1 MASSLNIQEV
11 LLTNTFDEFRLRTN
25 TVIEELNKF
34 GTGSATVIVGSLETS
49 TGLGE
54 DGHLTVNGDL
64 LVTGNATIEGNLTF
78 GNAETDTISFVADI
92 ASNVLPD
99 TPYNFSLGSATKQ
112 WQDLYL
118 SGTANINIVSA
129 TSATVTN
136 DFTVDTT
143 TFHVDSTTNRVGILT
158 TTPDV
163 TLDIGDATDAM
174 HIPVGT
180 TAERPG
186 VAAAGYFRYN
196 TSLNQFEGYS
206 NNVWGAI
213 GGGGTNTFT
222 TDIFTGDNVT
232 TDFVL
237 SQATEFDTNLMVFID
252 GVYQTPN
259 AYDISTTLGITT
271 LAFSAP
277 PATGRTIVAYV
288 VAAGVSGNNLNQNSF
303 TGDGATVTF
312 TLSIPPVNKNNTQV
326 FIDGVYQQKD
336 AYSVS
341 GYDLT
346 FTDPP
351 PDQTTIEIMTFTQ
364 TEVNVPV
371 DGTIESIHLSG
382 DLVTPGALDVTTDL
396 TVTGTTTLNGNL
408 VIGDAN
414 TDTITISSE
423 FSSSLIPSQDIT
435 YDLGASGKA
444 WRDLYL
450 AGSTIYIGGGKLE
463 YNDTSN
469 QFELKNASDT
479 IVPVSL
485 NANSTTDLSEGTNLY
500 YTTARVLSDGTSI
513 VPGGS
518 LGGTVGDV
526 TLQYRADGNYSGTP
540 AQGSFFFDALNSRLK
555 VYTGSSFIDA
565 VPVSGGG
572 GGATTNANATFSKYL
587 YTISS
592 ETNVVTG
599 ASDEVVGYTQLYIG
613 KDFEIVTEGTT
624 DFIAFGATTGTV
636 GETFTVDS
644 DGTSAI
650 ADLVLGKEYKIV
662 TAGDTDF
669 TAIGAADN
677 NVDTVFTFNGVT
689 TQSATT
695 GTVIAEG
702 NGTANPV
709 LVYVVDDAT
718 SVEVYVNGIKQY
730 EGATNDYVATTGSSV
745 NFTYNLPVDA
755 LVDVQV
761 YELLTNDA
769 YYIKTETYSQAEVN
783 TQISNALTIYDDQT
797 ASDARYVN
805 IDGDTMTGN
814 LDVTGTVTAD
824 GANIDG
830 AVTTGDLTID
840 NDDTP
845 TLNFKKAA
853 SADILGT
860 INVST
865 DAGSGGKM
873 VFQTKRNGDTALDRM
888 TIDDD
893 GNVGIGTDS
902 PSRLLTLSG
911 TGATLLSLVSTDD
924 DNCQLLFGDSASDT
938 VGKILYRHSDD
949 SMAFE
954 TNASEAMRIDSAGNV
969 SIGTDSPST
978 TLTVAGTGD
987 AETGV
992 TATHSRSGVGYT
1004 LLLNNTNNGAN
1015 KGSGIKWQG
1024 GGFDTAAI
1032 IGRSD
1037 ATAASADAP
1046 GYLTFHT
1053 STDGSEDLAERLRI
1067 DSAGRVGIGVSSS
1080 VGAPLHMRTGGATN
1094 LWLDSS
1100 ATSDQTNR
1108 LVSLH
1113 SSGGAYSTLAI
1124 DAGTHLFRTGTTEV
1138 MRIDSSGQLGVGAS
1152 SPTSSAHVFE
1162 TGGDFVSDVLTIE
1175 SYRPD
1180 VGQFSGSSIVFRNSD
1195 TNSAGQARIKVG
1207 SSNSTDI
1214 GLNNESTQSF
1224 IFEVGVANTT
1234 PTSNISVDGN
1244 NIITVVHTAFP
1255 NGDILVNDKVSI
1267 ASGGF
1272 QGSWT
1277 VESVSSSTQ
1286 FTASSTTGFDYTSVP
1301 TDTSGAVASST
1312 SPFNAMI
1319 VRGDGNVG
1327 INKINPETLL
1337 QIGNGI
1343 DRLHGDEH
1351 QIVHSSFDLF
1361 TNWQSDT
1368 AGKGAMLT
1376 FSDYYFDGGGPQRTT
1391 RAGIKGVTRYAG
1403 NDASGALTFYTNES
1417 ASDSLFPRMTI
1428 DETGKVGIRSN
1439 TSGYGAT
1446 WLHVDGDATDN
1457 TIGTTEVLRVARPIT
1472 NAVSFDQYAAFKI
1485 GRHSTAGGSFQSF
1498 TRLDIDLRD
1507 DTSTPNSDTNV
1518 MTLLNNGRVGIGNN
1532 SPDSRLVVQSPDNT
1546 LATDV
1551 FKITSQNA
1559 AAGLKFGFQRIEQ
1572 IGPTNPITFNTGGSE
1587 AMQID
1592 SSGRVG
1598 IGSSPTAQLEI
1609 YGVGGSGWSGGARN
1623 TLYLKNANS
1632 TSNQSN
1638 FILFGSEGTGSSC
1651 FIGND
1656 ITADGTTIN
1665 QLNVEAGG
1673 SGGVFLASG
1682 ATSWTAVSDE
1692 RLKTDL
1698 ETIQNA
1704 AAKVSSLRAVTGR
1717 YKTDDIDKRRAFL
1730 IAQDVQQVLPEAITV
1745 GSDEDQT
1752 LGLSYADTVPLL
1764 VAAIQEQQE
1773 QIEQLKAEVAALK
1786 GSN

>member
-64 LVTGNATIEGNLTF
+64 LVTGNATIQGNLTF

-92 ASNVLPD
+92 ASDVLPD

-158 TTPDV
+158 ATPDV

-186 VAAAGYFRYN
+186 AAAAGYFRYN

-259 AYDISTTLGITT
+259 AYDVSTTLGIST
-271 LAFSAP
+271 LSFSAP

-303 TGDGATVTF
+303 TGDGATVTYAL
-312 TLSIPPVNKNNTQV
+312 TIPPINKNNTQV

-371 DGTIESIHLSG
+371 DGTIESVHLLG

-423 FSSSLIPSQDIT
+423 FSSSLIPSQDVT
-435 YDLGASGKA
+435 YDLGASGNA

-463 YNDTSN
+463 YNDTLN
-469 QFELKNASDT
+469 QFELKNSSDAV
-479 IVPVSL
+479 VPVSL
-485 NANSTTDLSEGTNLY
+485 SANSTSDLSEGTNLY

-540 AQGSFFFDALNSRLK
+540 AQGSFYFDALNSRLK

-587 YTISS
+587 YTIPS

-669 TAIGAADN
+669 TVIGAADN
-677 NVDTVFTFNGVT
+677 NPDTVFTFNGVT

-745 NFTYNLPVDA
+745 NFTYNLPVSA

-769 YYIKTETYSQAEVN
+769 YYTKAETYSQAEVN

-814 LDVTGTVTAD
+814 LVVDSATNFVSDLDPANKSLVVASTGATGGTGQY
-824 GANIDG
+824 GASIAFSRVNTSAPRAAIAAVNTDSNFERMGLSFWTHIDNTPN
-830 AVTTGDLTID
+830 VMYKRMQIDHTGDISFYDSSTNPKFFWD
-840 NDDTP
+840 V
-845 TLNFKKAA
+845 
-853 SADILGT
+853 SAESL
-860 INVST
+860 
-865 DAGSGGKM
+865 
-873 VFQTKRNGDTALDRM
+873 
-888 TIDDD
+888 
-893 GNVGIGTDS
+893 GIGT
-902 PSRLLTLSG
+902 T
-911 TGATLLSLVSTDD
+911 
-924 DNCQLLFGDSASDT
+924 
-938 VGKILYRHSDD
+938 
-949 SMAFE
+949 
-954 TNASEAMRIDSAGNV
+954 
-969 SIGTDSPST
+969 SPST

-992 TATHSRSGVGYT
+992 TATHSRAGVGYT

-1053 STDGSEDLAERLRI
+1053 STNGSEDLAERMRI
-1067 DSAGRVGIGVSSS
+1067 DSAGNVGIGTSPDANSKLHLLDDTSSLDDYTIHIESYTPAIVFQDISAAATDFAIQVNNSALMFQYGDAATGTQLASEAMRINSSGNVTINSSGTIPTGVLLGRQLVVGSATGSEIIAFREDTDVIVGDISGALLIGNSDIDGVEDHFVGMWGKVSSTNGS
-1080 VGAPLHMRTGGATN
+1080 QDLHFAAGRSGYESDAPQMT
-1094 LWLDSS
+1094 LDSS
-1100 ATSDQTNR
+1100 GNLIIGNSTTEATKVTLNKTGFLGLSTLGSATDSTFTIDVRGNLSTDIVAGEFLGGYLLDAYDASAATGAGISKFNGMHFVAGGNFGPSTSDVD
-1108 LVSLH
+1108 LVF
-1113 SSGGAYSTLAI
+1113 A
-1124 DAGTHLFRTGTTEV
+1124 TGLNGNATEK
-1138 MRIDSSGQLGVGAS
+1138 MRIDASGTTHIKQVKAYGS
-1152 SPTSSAHVFE
+1152 E
-1162 TGGDFVSDVLTIE
+1162 TAVLRVS
-1175 SYRPD
+1175 
-1180 VGQFSGSSIVFRNSD
+1180 
-1195 TNSAGQARIKVG
+1195 
-1207 SSNSTDI
+1207 
-1214 GLNNESTQSF
+1214 
-1224 IFEVGVANTT
+1224 TT
-1234 PTSNISVDGN
+1234 PTGTNYTDGAFQNIV
-1244 NIITVVHTAFP
+1244 F
-1255 NGDILVNDKVSI
+1255 
-1267 ASGGF
+1267 
-1272 QGSWT
+1272 
-1277 VESVSSSTQ
+1277 
-1286 FTASSTTGFDYTSVP
+1286 
-1301 TDTSGAVASST
+1301 
-1312 SPFNAMI
+1312 
-1319 VRGDGNVG
+1319 
-1327 INKINPETLL
+1327 
-1337 QIGNGI
+1337 
-1343 DRLHGDEH
+1343 GDETVTNSYLG
-1351 QIVHSSFDLF
+1351 QIAVVQE
-1361 TNWQSDT
+1361 N
-1368 AGKGAMLT
+1368 
-1376 FSDYYFDGGGPQRTT
+1376 
-1391 RAGIKGVTRYAG
+1391 
-1403 NDASGALTFYTNES
+1403 ASASTEAHMRFYTNAGGGNS
-1417 ASDSLFPRMTI
+1417 ATEERMRIDGSGNLFVGSDALSDINTVYKSIINANNEIMGDPANPDWYMNLNAYYIAPGYKFRQ
-1428 DETGKVGIRSN
+1428 DGYAVGMYHVGDGQLAIRHS
-1439 TSGYGAT
+1439 TVSGLA
-1446 WLHVDGDATDN
+1446 GDAVTWDVS
-1457 TIGTTEVLRVARPIT
+1457 TIFDANGNLLINSSTPLTPISAALEIRNDQARQILMRNT
-1472 NAVSFDQYAAFKI
+1472 NAV
-1485 GRHSTAGGSFQSF
+1485 GG
-1498 TRLDIDLRD
+1498 DYW
-1507 DTSTPNSDTNV
+1507 
-1518 MTLLNNGRVGIGNN
+1518 GIG
-1532 SPDSRLVVQSPDNT
+1532 V
-1546 LATDV
+1546 
-1551 FKITSQNA
+1551 
-1559 AAGLKFGFQRIEQ
+1559 
-1572 IGPTNPITFNTGGSE
+1572 
-1587 AMQID
+1587 D
-1592 SSGRVG
+1592 SSANNFVVYNDG
-1598 IGSSPTAQLEI
+1598 
-1609 YGVGGSGWSGGARN
+1609 GVGVYVQDG
-1623 TLYLKNANS
+1623 ANS
-1632 TSNQSN
+1632 WT
-1638 FILFGSEGTGSSC
+1638 GT
-1651 FIGND
+1651 
-1656 ITADGTTIN
+1656 
-1665 QLNVEAGG
+1665 
-1673 SGGVFLASG
+1673 
-1682 ATSWTAVSDE
+1682 SDE
-1692 RLKTDL
+1692 RLKNITGKI
-1698 ETIQNA
+1698 ENA
-1704 AAKVSSLRAVTGR
+1704 IDAVKTLTPAKFTW
-1717 YKTDDIDKRRAFL
+1717 KDDEDQKPQVGL
-1730 IAQDVQQVLPEAITV
+1730 IAQEVEKVLPEVV
-1745 GSDEDQT
+1745 GENSDGY
-1752 LGLSYADTVPLL
+1752 LGVRYTETIPLL
-1764 VAAIQEQQE
+1764 LAAIQEQQE

-1786 GSN
+1786 GAN